1 MKRDWDCIRAIL
13 LALEDKG
20 DTASPLGPNEVKGF
34 DQSLVSYYIRRLM
47 EAGLVKGTCAGG
59 SAFCIATEMTWQGH
73 EHLDKVRS
81 TTVWNKIKSATRERA
96 IPLSFDAIR
105 ILAVD
110 ILKKAYPSASGNAIS
125 GGGARRSVLM
135 NKSGT

>member
-1 MKRDWDCIRAIL
+1 MYLAIGDAMKRDWDCIRAIL

-59 SAFCIATEMTWQGH
+59 SGFCIATEITWQAT
-73 EHLDKVRS
+73 S
-81 TTVWNKIKSATRERA
+81 TLTRFG
-96 IPLSFDAIR
+96 P
-105 ILAVD
+105 
-110 ILKKAYPSASGNAIS
+110 PP
-125 GGGARRSVLM
+125 
-135 NKSGT
+135 SGTK